1 MLAEGHSRVTLVTLG
16 MPMVVVRGVMVIL
29 VVGND
34 GAVGGTRVPVG
45 VLMIKV
51 GCWW

>member
-1 MLAEGHSRVTLVTLG
+1 
-16 MPMVVVRGVMVIL
+16 MVVVRGVMVIL

-34 GAVGGTRVPVG
+34 GGTGAPVG

-51 GCWW
+51 WCWW